1 MSTLKPNNAEKKN
14 DIAFT
19 APHFKATETG
29 QKILEQGGTAIE
41 AMVAAAA
48 TIAVVYPHMNGL
60 GGDGFWLIS
69 EPGKTPIGIDASGK
83 SAALATLDFYCGHD
97 SIPARGGKAALTM
110 AGAVAGWQEA
120 LAVSQTWQ
128 AASNAQNMP
137 LTDLLKDAIELAK
150 NGSAVTK
157 TYLDASNKT
166 FADLV
171 SVQCFA
177 STFLKQGGLYEKGD
191 VLTLPA
197 LAQTLEQLAEK
208 GLDDFYQGD
217 IAERLAKDL
226 ATAGSPI
233 RLTDFH
239 SYQAKRVEPL
249 QVKTSVGSLYNLPAP
264 TQGIASLL
272 ILALYDKLY
281 TQGKSAT
288 DMAHLLIECTKQA
301 FIARNEFV
309 TDESRLAMDLSSLLE
324 SDQLEKMCH
333 EIALERA
340 QAWPHQAKH
349 GDTIWMGA
357 CDSEGR
363 MVSYIQSLYWEFG
376 SGVVS
381 PSTGIVW
388 NNRGSSFS
396 LEEGSLQ
403 ELGPN
408 LKPFHTLNP
417 AFAELNDGR
426 RMSYGTM
433 GGEGQP
439 QTQAALFSRYVYHQM
454 PLAQAISEGR
464 WLLGRT
470 WGDVSHNLKIERD
483 FADMV
488 AEELVNRGHD
498 LVVVDSCNELMGHAG
513 AVVLHNEGHTEAAT
527 DPRSDG
533 LAIDSHFI
541 RNNLI

>member
-1 MSTLKPNNAEKKN
+1 MNNN
-14 DIAFT
+14 NVQNSDLNNPQVAFT
-19 APHFKATETG
+19 APHFKATQAG
-29 QKILEQGGTAIE
+29 QKILERGGTAIE

-69 EPGKTPIGIDASGK
+69 EPGKAPVGIDASGK
-83 SAALATLDFYCGHD
+83 AAELATLDFYHGHD
-97 SIPARGGKAALTM
+97 AIPARGGKAALTM

-120 LAVSQTWQ
+120 LAVSHEWQ
-128 AASNAQNMP
+128 AVSNAQNLP
-137 LTDLLKDAIELAK
+137 LSTLLADAIAWAK
-150 NGSAVTK
+150 NGSDVTK
-157 TYLDASNKT
+157 TYVDASIKT
-166 FADLV
+166 FTDLAD
-171 SVQCFA
+171 VQGFA
-177 STFLKQGGLYEKGD
+177 GSFLKGGSLYQQGDTLRLPTLGD
-191 VLTLPA
+191 TL
-197 LAQTLEQLAEK
+197 QQLAEK
-208 GLDDFYQGD
+208 GLDDFYHGD
-217 IAERLAKDL
+217 IAARLAKDL
-226 ATAGSPI
+226 ASAESPI
-233 RLTDFH
+233 RLADFH

-249 QVKTSVGSLYNLPAP
+249 QVTTGAGTLYNLPAP

-281 TQGKSAT
+281 TQGKTAT

-301 FIARNEFV
+301 FIKRNQYL
-309 TDESRLAMDLSSLLE
+309 TDESRLALELSSLLDDE
-324 SDQLEKMCH
+324 QLEKMCH
-333 EIALERA
+333 DIALERA
-340 QAWPHQAKH
+340 QPWPHQAKH

-357 CDSEGR
+357 CDNQGR

-396 LEEGSLQ
+396 LEKGSLQ

-408 LKPFHTLNP
+408 LKPFHTLTP
-417 AFAELNDGR
+417 AFAELADGR

-439 QTQAALFSRYVYHQM
+439 QTQAALFSRYVYHKM
-454 PLAQAISEGR
+454 PLDQAISEGR

-470 WGDVSHNLKIERD
+470 WGDVSHNLKVEQD
-483 FADMV
+483 FADV
-488 AEELVNRGHD
+488 AADELVARGHD
-498 LVVVDSCNELMGHAG
+498 LVVIESRNELMGHAG
-513 AVVLHNEGHTEAAT
+513 AIVLHQDGHADAAT

-533 LAIDSHFI
+533 AALVGQA
-541 RNNLI
+541 

>member
-1 MSTLKPNNAEKKN
+1 MKKN
-14 DIAFT
+14 EIAFT

-29 QKILEQGGTAIE
+29 QKILKQGGTAIE

-69 EPGKTPIGIDASGK
+69 EPGKTPVGIDASGR
-83 SAALATLDFYCGHD
+83 AAELATLDFYHGYD
-97 SIPARGGKAALTM
+97 SIPARDGKAAVTM

-120 LAVSQTWQ
+120 LAVSQAWQ
-128 AASNAQNMP
+128 AASNAQNLP
-137 LTDLLKDAIELAK
+137 LSTLLDDAIQLAK
-150 NGSAVTK
+150 NGSDVTK
-157 TYLDASNKT
+157 TYVDASKKT

-171 SVQCFA
+171 GVQGFSEA
-177 STFLKQGGLYEKGD
+177 FLNAGGLYKEGD
-191 VLTLPA
+191 NLTLPV
-197 LAQTLEQLAEK
+197 LAKTLEQLAEK
-208 GLDDFYQGD
+208 GLDDFYHGD
-217 IAERLAKDL
+217 IAKRLAKDL
-226 ATAGSPI
+226 ASAGSPI
-233 RLTDFH
+233 RLADFH
-239 SYQAKRVEPL
+239 SYQAKCVEPL

-281 TQGKSAT
+281 TQGKTAT

-301 FIARNEFV
+301 FIARNQFV
-309 TDESRLAMDLSSLLE
+309 TDESRLAMDLSSLLDDE
-324 SDQLEKMCH
+324 QLEKMCH

-340 QAWPHQAKH
+340 QPWPHQAKH

-396 LEEGSLQ
+396 LEKGSLQ

-454 PLAQAISEGR
+454 PLDRAVSEGR

-470 WGDVSHNLKIERD
+470 WGDVSHNLKVERD
-483 FADMV
+483 FADI
-488 AEELVNRGHD
+488 AAHELAARGHD
-498 LVVVDSCNELMGHAG
+498 LVIVDAQNELMGHAG
-513 AVVLHNEGHTEAAT
+513 AVVLHPEGQTDAAT

-533 LAIDSHFI
+533 SAIFGDFI
-541 RNNLI
+541 K

>member
-1 MSTLKPNNAEKKN
+1 MKQN

-29 QKILEQGGTAIE
+29 RNILEQGGTAIE

-69 EPGKTPIGIDASGK
+69 EPGKMPIGIDASGK
-83 SAALATLDFYCGHD
+83 AAELATMEFYCGHD

-120 LAVSQTWQ
+120 LAVSQEWQ
-128 AASNAQNMP
+128 TAAKADNLS
-137 LTDLLKDAIELAK
+137 LTTLLDDAIQLAK
-150 NGSAVTK
+150 NGSEVTK
-157 TYLDASNKT
+157 TYVDASKKT

-171 SVQCFA
+171 DVQGFA
-177 STFLKQGGLYEKGD
+177 PSFLKNGSLYEQD
-191 VLTLPA
+191 DNLTLPV
-197 LAQTLEQLAEK
+197 LAKTLEQLAEK
-208 GLDDFYQGD
+208 GLDDFYHGD
-217 IAERLAKDL
+217 IAARLAKDL

-233 RLTDFH
+233 RLADFE
-239 SYQAKRVEPL
+239 SYQAKRVAPL

-281 TQGKSAT
+281 MQGKTAT

-309 TDESRLAMDLSSLLE
+309 TDESRLAMDLSSLLDE
-324 SDQLEKMCH
+324 EQLERMCH

-340 QAWPHQAKH
+340 QPWPHQAKQ

-396 LEEGSLQ
+396 LEKGSLQ

-439 QTQAALFSRYVYHQM
+439 QTQAALFSRYVYHNM
-454 PLAQAISEGR
+454 PLDKAISEGR

-483 FADMV
+483 FADIA
-488 AEELVNRGHD
+488 AEELVKRGHD
-498 LVVVDSCNELMGHAG
+498 LVIVDSCNELMGHAG
-513 AVVLHNEGHTEAAT
+513 AVVLHQDGHTDAAT

-533 LAIDSHFI
+533 SAIDSHFI

>member
-1 MSTLKPNNAEKKN
+1 MKKN
-14 DIAFT
+14 EIAFT

-29 QKILEQGGTAIE
+29 RKILEQGGTAIE

-60 GGDGFWLIS
+60 GGDGFWLVS
-69 EPGKTPIGIDASGK
+69 EPGKTPVGIDASGK
-83 SAALATLDFYCGHD
+83 AAELATLGFYCGHD
-97 SIPARGGKAALTM
+97 SIPTRGGKAALTM

-120 LAVSQTWQ
+120 LAVSQEWQ
-128 AASNAQNMP
+128 AASNAQNLP
-137 LTDLLKDAIELAK
+137 LSTLLDDAIQLAK

-157 TYLDASNKT
+157 TYVDASKKT

-171 SVQCFA
+171 HVQGFNEA
-177 STFLKQGGLYEKGD
+177 FLTAGGLYKEGD
-191 VLTLPA
+191 NLTLPV
-197 LAQTLEQLAEK
+197 LAKTLEQLAEK
-208 GLDDFYQGD
+208 GLDDFYHGD
-217 IAERLAKDL
+217 IAARLSKDL
-226 ATAGSPI
+226 ATAESPI
-233 RLTDFH
+233 RLADFN
-239 SYQAKRVEPL
+239 SYQAKRVAPL

-281 TQGKSAT
+281 KQGKTAT

-301 FIARNEFV
+301 FIARNQFV
-309 TDESRLAMDLSSLLE
+309 TDESRLAMDLSSLLDDE
-324 SDQLEKMCH
+324 QLEKMCH
-333 EIALERA
+333 DIALEQA
-340 QAWPHQAKH
+340 QPWPHQAKH
-349 GDTIWMGA
+349 GDTVWMGA
-357 CDSEGR
+357 CDNEGR

-396 LEEGSLQ
+396 LDKDSLQ
-403 ELGPN
+403 ALSPN

-439 QTQAALFSRYVYHQM
+439 QTQAALFSRYVYHGM
-454 PLAQAISEGR
+454 PLDQAISEGR

-470 WGDVSHNLKIERD
+470 WGDVSHNLKVEGD
-483 FADMV
+483 FAEIAAD
-488 AEELVNRGHD
+488 ELVKRGHD
-498 LVVVDSCNELMGHAG
+498 LVIVDSCNELMGHAG
-513 AVVLHNEGHTEAAT
+513 AVVLHQDGHADAAT

-533 LAIDSHFI
+533 SAIVSVFI
-541 RNNLI
+541 